1 MSRPVRVYQEDW
13 WPFRNLPSALR
24 AFEESTSIKTE
35 LVWDKA
41 GVGLIENMFD
51 RMIRSFTEDDP
62 PFDLVCCD
70 EVVLRHFASKGRVLA
85 LDDLMARDGITLED
99 TTAETRRVVTFDGAV
114 SGLPCINVSNLLLY
128 RRDLLDRYSLP
139 VPQSWAEVKSIGL
152 ELQAAV
158 RRDNGDD
165 EFYAFASRG
174 ASGGG
179 HSVWTM
185 GTMLASFGG
194 HWPTGNQPMAP
205 FGEPYRE
212 ALSTY
217 VDLLKAVAPPEQG
230 MISFVETTRDFR
242 KGRVGM
248 IVEVGMEYAYMLRDA
263 SDLAEKSGVALVP
276 AGPAGRSP
284 NLYTPPW
291 AIPAKSPVRD
301 EAWELAKFL
310 TSSRQL
316 REDGLASGAIETAAM
331 SVLYSPEFD
340 RHFRAD
346 LLGAVRASRAIA
358 FEERPFGTLGID
370 ACVAIG
376 DATNAAIV
384 GDLTID
390 EALSQMHEGIMALGR
405 AD

>member
-1 MSRPVRVYQEDW
+1 MARPVRVYQEDW
-13 WPFRNLPSALR
+13 WPFRNLPNALK
-24 AFEESTSIKTE
+24 AFERQTGIKTG
-35 LVWDKA
+35 LIWDKA
-41 GVGLIENMFD
+41 GVGLIETMFD
-51 RMIRSFTEDDP
+51 KMICSFTDDDP

-70 EVVLRHFASKGRVLA
+70 EVVLRRFAAQGRVLP
-85 LDDLMARDGITLED
+85 LNDRMARDGITLD
-99 TTAETRRVVTFDGAV
+99 DAAAETRRVVTYESEV
-114 SGLPCINVSNLLLY
+114 IGLPCINVSNLLLY
-128 RRDLLDRYSLP
+128 RRDLLDKYSLP
-139 VPQSWAEVKSIGL
+139 LPQSWAEVRSVGE
-152 ELQAAV
+152 ELQRAV
-158 RRDNGDD
+158 RRDGTSD
-165 EFYAFASRG
+165 FYAFASRG
-174 ASGGG
+174 AAGGG
-179 HSVWTM
+179 HSIWTM

-194 HWPTGNQPMAP
+194 HWQTGDGPIVP

-217 VDLLKAVAPPEQG
+217 VDLLQTVAPPDQG
-230 MISFVETTRDFR
+230 IISFVELMRDFR

-248 IVEVGMEYAYMLRDA
+248 IVEVGMEYAYFLRDDPA
-263 SDLAEKSGVALVP
+263 LADRSGVALVP

-291 AIPAKSPVRD
+291 AIPARSPVRE

-310 TSSRQL
+310 ASPRQL
-316 REDGLASGAIETAAM
+316 LEDGLKSDAIETSAM

-376 DATNAAIV
+376 DAVNAAITGKV
-384 GDLTID
+384 TVDQ
-390 EALSQMHEGIMALGR
+390 ALAQMHAGLVALKP
-405 AD
+405 AA